1 MMLQCFTFLVF
12 YFQDNPVFEWGGRCA
27 CDEVRIGFCI
37 INDVHSLRS
46 VFLNIMKTLKY
57 WTFLLLIILKVFH
70 LFSVR
75 CAWTSELSSLS
86 CLNLWGTK
94 IKLAGI
100 SVTKFWTCMM
110 TNMHH
115 RMISMIIFYL
125 HYLTMLEPD
134 WRVNIAYEILFKA
147 ETDWAGGPWLLL
159 WKVIIVAIFLNDDN
173 IQFCFWLE
181 VKNNS
186 HSALTKDQISNC
198 LAIF

>member
-1 MMLQCFTFLVF
+1 MCMRWGAYWVLYYKWCTFTSVRVFEYYENIEVLNIFTFDHF
-12 YFQDNPVFEWGGRCA
+12 KSF
-27 CDEVRIGFCI
+27 
-37 INDVHSLRS
+37 SS
-46 VFLNIMKTLKY
+46 
-57 WTFLLLIILKVFH
+57 
-70 LFSVR
+70 FSVR